1 MLLHAFVAH
10 LDGQVVG
17 MVIMRDEQVGAVL
30 LRGSVSAEHSELD
43 TRGREL
49 LLFITFT

>member
-1 MLLHAFVAH
+1 MRLHAFVAH
-10 LDGQVVG
+10 MDGQVVG

-30 LRGSVSAEHSELD
+30 PRGSVSAEHV

-49 LLFITFT
+49 LLFITFS